1 MNATPS
7 LTFMEAVKKCFA
19 NYANFNGRARR
30 SEFWWWYL
38 FNYIVSFILY
48 IPIWI
53 LMGKKN
59 ALIADALSGK
69 IDLAT
74 ADAQDPTTMIIIFCI
89 LMGVVG
95 LALLIPSLA
104 VMARRLHDVGKSGH
118 MMWLFLVCF
127 VGGLIPLIMCI
138 PDGKPEPN
146 QYGPSP
152 KYTV

>member
-38 FNYIVSFILY
+38 FNCIVNFILY